1 MTFAKWSR
9 TPGFDAAGTY
19 QSWPN
24 ASWFSRT
31 EGPVVLLPGEGEPI
45 DPATPLVPLAPFR
58 GGMSEPLEHD
68 QTVRTVRSVSPE
80 KGPGI
85 FAGTFVSGHA
95 ESAGSEVFRV
105 KDAPRGNMMNRSF
118 TTLGMRA
125 GRTGAP
131 AVRLTKPAGAS
142 DLPQRAGVGILT
154 ILADR
159 GDGAFV
165 VYKNGAM
172 VRVFLPD
179 ETQVYLEPGEYTA
192 ALVALPLINAAGATT
207 ILARSEPF
215 TVTLGTSI
223 SPRWPTV
230 ATGDTWGGTTTRLVG
245 GVIGFTGI
253 TGSTGAA
260 GDGIFKVTIT
270 PNPIGTILKVDDRVI
285 PIRQLGGGL
294 ATITTQVY
302 GAEIGGLSIGPH
314 TLHIEAPGYQTVHQT
329 ITIDSGGRTELAV
342 VLNPTAAP
350 ATGSV
355 RVVIPEPYPY
365 GTTVTVAGRP
375 VVREGPD
382 SSAWIVTGLPVGSA
396 EVVATVPG
404 MAPWRSTVA
413 VTAGST
419 TLVSVPS
426 FWVTQATVPATL
438 LVNTMVPGAEVSV
451 TVAGQAPA
459 YFPVPWGPRQVPI
472 GSLTVS
478 ARAVGRRPF
487 SQVIQ
492 AASGSQE
499 LIIADSD
506 MPPVTVSGRTTLVIV
521 GAPSGSKTKATLIS
535 TGVSVDI
542 GDQPVEL
549 AAGRYRILSDTGMT
563 GEIDVVAGQANS
575 VQLSSLSQVTT
586 GSTGIL
592 KFADLPNF
600 ARLVVAGREVSSANA
615 ASGITVPVG
624 PTLVGITQYSR
635 DPFLIDGVNCEA
647 AAWQGTINVLAGQTM
662 TVRVADLQS
671 ATIATCSATP
681 PLPAVPVSDEGLST
695 GEKAALVVGAIAV
708 AGAGYMVWRK
718 GSKSERQ
725 NPPKRRRRR

>member
-1 MTFAKWSR
+1 M
-9 TPGFDAAGTY
+9 
-19 QSWPN
+19 
-24 ASWFSRT
+24 
-31 EGPVVLLPGEGEPI
+31 
-45 DPATPLVPLAPFR
+45 
-58 GGMSEPLEHD
+58 
-68 QTVRTVRSVSPE
+68 
-80 KGPGI
+80 

-105 KDAPRGNMMNRSF
+105 NDASRGTMMNRSF
-118 TTLGMRA
+118 STLGMR
-125 GRTGAP
+125 GTRTGAP
-131 AVRLTKPAGAS
+131 AVRSTRPAGAS

-165 VYKNGAM
+165 VYKNGAI

-192 ALVALPLINAAGATT
+192 ALAALPLINAAGTTT

-215 TVTLGTSI
+215 NIVLGTSF
-223 SPRWPTV
+223 SPRWP
-230 ATGDTWGGTTTRLVG
+230 ASSSDGAWSGDTTRLVG
-245 GVIGFTGI
+245 Y
-253 TGSTGAA
+253 TGSLGSDAGTGV
-260 GDGIFKVTIT
+260 FKVTIQ
-270 PNPIGTILKVDDRVI
+270 PNPIGTTLKVDDRAI
-285 PIRQLGGGL
+285 PIVQIGGGL
-294 ATITTQVY
+294 SALTPRVY

-329 ITIDSGGRTELAV
+329 ITIDTGGRTELAV
-342 VLNPTAAP
+342 VLNPSVAASV
-350 ATGSV
+350 AGSV
-355 RVVIPEPYPY
+355 RVLIPEPYPF
-365 GTTVTVAGRP
+365 GTTVTVAGRS

-382 SSAWIVTGLPVGSA
+382 SSAWIVTNLPVGSA

-413 VTAGST
+413 VTAGAA

-451 TVAGQAPA
+451 TAPGQAPA
-459 YFPVPWGPRQVPI
+459 YFPVPWGPRQVPL
-472 GSLTVS
+472 GALTVS

-499 LIIADSD
+499 FIIADSD

-535 TGVSVDI
+535 TGASVDI

-586 GSTGIL
+586 GSAGIL
-592 KFADLPNF
+592 KFSDLPNF
-600 ARLVVAGREVSSANA
+600 VRIVVAGREVSSTNA
-615 ASGITVPVG
+615 ASGVTVPVG

-635 DPFLIDGVNCEA
+635 DPFLIDGVNCET
-647 AAWQGTINVLAGQTM
+647 AAWRGTINVLAGQTM
-662 TVRVADLQS
+662 TVRLADLQS

-718 GSKSERQ
+718 GNSPAKPTRQ